1 MNTMETLSGFIVSSM
16 TLIIDIADKIAETSA
31 DLAVNWCFMDSVNCI
46 FTSNNNLLIFYK
58 NNYTKH
64 SIEWLFFFF

>member
-46 FTSNNNLLIFYK
+46 FTSNNNLLIFYQ